1 MAEVAEV
8 AEEQEGG
15 VNVSTS
21 RENELKKPLQHFE
34 GKAIRAENPIA
45 VTKAA
50 QAAAAAAALINGLRD
65 TNASLIRSQLSYQKL
80 LINWRYYYYI

>member
-50 QAAAAAAALINGLRD
+50 QAAAAAALINGLRD

-80 LINWRYYYYI
+80 LIN